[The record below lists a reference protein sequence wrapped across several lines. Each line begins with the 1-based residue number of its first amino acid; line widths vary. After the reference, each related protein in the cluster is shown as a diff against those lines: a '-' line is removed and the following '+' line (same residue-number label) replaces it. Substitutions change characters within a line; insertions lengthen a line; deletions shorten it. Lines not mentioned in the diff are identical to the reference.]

1 MRIGIDASRA
11 VVRPRTG
18 TENYSFHLIQ
28 EMLALGRAHDYTLYF
43 NQPPAPGELSAGSAT
58 QRVIPF
64 PRLWTHVRLSAEM
77 AAQPPDVLFVPSHV
91 LPVLHP
97 ERSVATVH
105 DLGYLYWPKAHPLA
119 RRWYLHLSTLF
130 NARSSSRVIAV
141 SQTTADDLV
150 RRYGVSLDKIAVIPE
165 GCGPEYRPQSADAV
179 AAVRSR
185 YGLPGRYV
193 LVLGTIQPRKNLGRL
208 LEAFGRVRQ
217 AAGDVTLVLGGRPGW
232 DAAPILRQIAAAA
245 SVRALGYVPDRDLP
259 ALLGGAEAL
268 AFPSLYEGFGLSA
281 LEAMACGT
289 PVVCADNSSLPEV
302 VGDAGLLVKPTDVDA
317 LAGALILVLEDGALR
332 EELRRRGLQQALAFS
347 WTRCAA
353 ATLDLLE
360 SA

>member
-1 MRIGIDASRA
+1 MRIGVDASRA

-18 TENYSFHLIQ
+18 TENYSYHLIR

-43 NQPPAPGELSAGSAT
+43 NQPPAPGDFAT
-58 QRVIPF
+58 GGAAERVIPF
-64 PRLWTHVRLSAEM
+64 PRLWTHLRLSAEM
-77 AAQPPDVLFVPSHV
+77 RTDPPDVLFVPSHV
-91 LPVLHP
+91 LPIVHP
-97 ERSVATVH
+97 ARSVATVH

-130 NARSSSRVIAV
+130 NARASSRVIAV
-141 SQTTADDLV
+141 SQLTADDLV
-150 RRYGVSLDKIAVIPE
+150 RQYGVPPEKIAVIPE
-165 GCGPEYRPQSADAV
+165 GCGPEYRPQSADAI
-179 AAVRSR
+179 AGVRSR
-185 YGLPGRYV
+185 YGLAGRYV
-193 LVLGTIQPRKNLGRL
+193 LVVGTIQPRKNIGRL
-208 LEAFGRVRQ
+208 VEAFGRLRQ
-217 AAGDVTLVLGGRPGW
+217 AAGDVTLVLAGKPGW
-232 DAAPILRQIAAAA
+232 GAAPILRRIAAAS
-245 SVRALGYVPDRDLP
+245 SVRILGYVPDRDLP

-268 AFPSLYEGFGLSA
+268 AFPSLYEGFGLPA
-281 LEAMACGT
+281 LEAMAVGT

-317 LAGALILVLEDGALR
+317 IATALGLLLEDAPLR
-332 EELRRRGLQQALAFS
+332 DELRRRGLERASAFT